1 MRNHLKSGL
10 GLRQVIDWMMY
21 VNKEL
26 DDDFWEN
33 GFGTA
38 AVDASMDKFSSE
50 HDGSEG
56 WSKEDITKMVKEHG
70 GDNTDVLKAIALG
83 MCKCL
88 AEDVPEDADWFEGI
102 PDPEPDDGEIELA
115 LE

>member
-38 AVDASMDKFSSE
+38 AVDASMDKLAV
-50 HDGSEG
+50 
-56 WSKEDITKMVKEHG
+56 TV
-70 GDNTDVLKAIALG
+70 TRDVSDLS
-83 MCKCL
+83 
-88 AEDVPEDADWFEGI
+88 W
-102 PDPEPDDGEIELA
+102 IERRY
-115 LE
+115 